1 MLHHFHHPQYPGEVM
16 LELPSWEEGL
26 GILWLIFLR
35 YTPVVYNKLI
45 TVMYHLPILRN
56 EKCKFLSQKN
66 FPFSVVVFIM
76 CVW

>member
-1 MLHHFHHPQYPGEVM
+1 MSHHLQYPGEVM

-45 TVMYHLPILRN
+45 TLKYTYPWEWKMEIAIPLSVAVLILSR
-56 EKCKFLSQKN
+56 E
-66 FPFSVVVFIM
+66 
-76 CVW
+76 